1 MSEQEVLKLVRG
13 QLNRISDSTLEKI
26 ITTIS
31 TYYQQYPKAFVT
43 NAIVQCI
50 SKMMTIM
57 NDLTDQILL
66 LSAFLSAISGMV
78 EIGICGELLQQL
90 FENDPTTSVSVL
102 LCGLYHFK
110 VIDENILIELIFQS
124 LETMNCDVIM
134 TIIQW
139 SGNRIRSNN
148 PACIR
153 DILIKAN
160 EVIKGKEL
168 TVKEKFVVENL
179 NDLKNNKLVGKNEE
193 NIERYKKIVQNLWK
207 KNGVTKGLELHLTL
221 KDLKDKTNKWWQAGS
236 AHSEMIIEPM
246 EIENSNE
253 TIMKAKEHHMNT
265 ETRKA
270 IFVALMGAQDYVDGY
285 NRIMQLNLK
294 GEKEREIVY
303 VLMYCL
309 GQSKTYNKY
318 FELIAIQLLQNIK
331 STKFTFQ
338 NRVFTRKYFRRQ

>member
-1 MSEQEVLKLVRG
+1 MS
-13 QLNRISDSTLEKI
+13 
-26 ITTIS
+26 
-31 TYYQQYPKAFVT
+31 
-43 NAIVQCI
+43 
-50 SKMMTIM
+50 
-57 NDLTDQILL
+57 
-66 LSAFLSAISGMV
+66 
-78 EIGICGELLQQL
+78 
-90 FENDPTTSVSVL
+90 
-102 LCGLYHFK
+102 
-110 VIDENILIELIFQS
+110 
-124 LETMNCDVIM
+124 
-134 TIIQW
+134 
-139 SGNRIRSNN
+139 
-148 PACIR
+148 
-153 DILIKAN
+153 
-160 EVIKGKEL
+160 
-168 TVKEKFVVENL
+168 VKEKFVVENL

-193 NIERYKKIVQNLWK
+193 NIERYKKIIQNMWK
-207 KNGVTKGLELHLTL
+207 KNGVTKGLELHLTM

-253 TIMKAKEHHMNT
+253 TILKAKEHHMNT

-318 FELIAIQLLQNIK
+318 FELVAIQLLQNIK

-338 NRVFTRKYFRRQ
+338 LSFYDKIKELESHGARSVMNWATLLGVLILDGFLNLKILKSVNMISPSTLEVVFVRTVLQKVLCDEQYERVVNAFQRLIALNDVDSLKARKSIHLFLMKKMGKPADKNLKKLIEKRSKLMIKMLNSSVDALM